1 MVLKSWTFTYPVTCD
16 LAISLLG
23 VRENALTFMLGNSHN
38 KVPVELFISAKSQ
51 KQQMPVDRILT
62 I

>member
-1 MVLKSWTFTYPVTCD
+1 MYPVTCD